1 MKALGEQGSQYAER
15 DWFRHTGLYYLH
27 TRISRRAT
35 YLKRNVTRRATSCR
49 CFITI
54 QMGKTSA
61 LAGSLMNGKTRSQRP
76 KFSCTRKFYLWFKI
90 NEFSCCI
97 FLALQANVWHGRCS

>member
-27 TRISRRAT
+27 SHF
-35 YLKRNVTRRATSCR
+35 TSGDLPQTER
-49 CFITI
+49 YSPGNKLSLFITI

-97 FLALQANVWHGRCS
+97 FLALQANVWHRRCS